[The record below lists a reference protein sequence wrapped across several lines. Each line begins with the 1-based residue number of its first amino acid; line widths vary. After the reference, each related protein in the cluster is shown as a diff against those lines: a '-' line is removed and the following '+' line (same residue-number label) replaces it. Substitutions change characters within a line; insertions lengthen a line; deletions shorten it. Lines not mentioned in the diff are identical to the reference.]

1 MTRAPRGLSAREFIR
16 ALEAD
21 GFTLQRVR
29 GSHRIFRHTDG
40 RRVVV
45 AYHSLGDTFPIGT
58 LRAMIRDS
66 GWQDEDLLR
75 LGLLK

>member
-1 MTRAPRGLSAREFIR
+1 MTRAPRGLSARQFIR

-21 GFTLQRVR
+21 GFGLQRVR
-29 GSHRIFRHTDG
+29 GSHRIYRHTDG

-45 AYHSLGDTFPIGT
+45 AYHGLSDSFPIGT
-58 LRAMIRDS
+58 LRAMIVDA
-66 GWQDEDLLR
+66 GWQDEDLQR